1 VKILKKKEKNNMA
14 TISKGRV
21 TFTEEG
27 SQAAFGYVKGE
38 AKWAKVLEVDDYG
51 NYSISLY
58 GDQVAE
64 LEEELK
70 AMQES
75 AAKEVEELG
84 KKYVLADLFK
94 EDNDGKKFLGFKLP
108 EKKFDGTYN
117 KITIYDAGGKK
128 VDDWDKLIGNGSIVK
143 IKYRIAPYYMSS
155 TKMVGISFKFYA
167 IQVIDLV
174 EYSQGDNGFGDE
186 TGNDTP
192 FDTDED
198 F

>member
-1 VKILKKKEKNNMA
+1 MA

-75 AAKEVEELG
+75 AAKDVEELG

-94 EDNDGKKFLGFKLP
+94 EDNDGNTFLGFKLP
-108 EKKFDGTYN
+108 EEKFDKTPN
-117 KITIYDAGGKK
+117 KITIFDAGGNR
-128 VDDWDKLIGNGSIVK
+128 VDDWDKLIGNGSLVK

-155 TKMVGISFKFYA
+155 TKMVGISYKFYA
-167 IQVIDLV
+167 IQVINLV
-174 EYSQGDNGFGDE
+174 EYTEGDSGFGDE
-186 TGNDTP
+186 TGNGVP
-192 FDTDED
+192 FDTSEEGED